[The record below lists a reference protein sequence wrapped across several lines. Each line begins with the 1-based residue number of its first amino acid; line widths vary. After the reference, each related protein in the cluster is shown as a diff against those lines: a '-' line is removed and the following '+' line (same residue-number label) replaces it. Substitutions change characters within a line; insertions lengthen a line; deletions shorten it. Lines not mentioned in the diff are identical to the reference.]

1 MIDFKLPNFNDNQLD
16 DAKERKQ
23 IKEYLV
29 LLTRQLKYILNNIDV
44 ENLASGLSK
53 SISDNGAAVTKVTQD
68 LRDIGG
74 AISKVE
80 KNATQLGLNAENHE
94 RSCILVLKM
103 ADSELARVTIQ
114 FTGNFVTDTQLEQKG
129 YVTDTEL
136 EQKGYVT
143 ATALEQKGY
152 VTATALEQ
160 KGYVT
165 ATALEQKGYV
175 TATEL
180 EQKGYVTDTEL
191 EQKGYVTDTELE
203 QNGVSKITGATGT
216 FSSLS
221 SASGSTQ
228 LDGSH
233 VASVKLFATGVATAQ
248 DGETYY
254 PVYIKSNGELIKAA
268 EAYSPAEG
276 G

>member
-29 LLTRQLKYILNNIDV
+29 LLTRQLKYILNNIGV
-44 ENLASGLSK
+44 ENLASDLSK
-53 SISDNGAAVTKVTQD
+53 SISDNGAAVNKVSQD

-80 KNATQLGLNAENHE
+80 KNATQLSLNAENHE

-114 FTGNFVTDTQLEQKG
+114 FTGNFVTDAQLEQKG
-129 YVTDTEL
+129 YVTDAQLEQKGYVTDAELEQKGYVTDAEL

-143 ATALEQKGY
+143 A
-152 VTATALEQ
+152 
-160 KGYVT
+160 
-165 ATALEQKGYV
+165 
-175 TATEL
+175 
-180 EQKGYVTDTEL
+180 
-191 EQKGYVTDTELE
+191 TELE

-233 VASVKLFATGVATAQ
+233 VASAKLFATGVATAQ

-254 PVYIKSNGELIKAA
+254 PVYIKSNGELIRAA
-268 EAYSPAEG
+268 EAYSPAKG

>member
-53 SISDNGAAVTKVTQD
+53 SISDNGAAVNKVSQD

-80 KNATQLGLNAENHE
+80 KNATQLSLNAENRE

-129 YVTDTEL
+129 YVTDAEL

-143 ATALEQKGY
+143 A
-152 VTATALEQ
+152 
-160 KGYVT
+160 
-165 ATALEQKGYV
+165 
-175 TATEL
+175 
-180 EQKGYVTDTEL
+180 
-191 EQKGYVTDTELE
+191 TELE

-228 LDGSH
+228 LDGSN
-233 VASVKLFATGVATAQ
+233 VASAKLFATGVATAQ

-254 PVYIKSNGELIKAA
+254 PVYIKSNGELIRAA
-268 EAYSPAEG
+268 EAYSPAKG

>member
-53 SISDNGAAVTKVTQD
+53 SISDNGAAVNKVSQD

-80 KNATQLGLNAENHE
+80 KNATQLSLNAENRE

-114 FTGNFVTDTQLEQKG
+114 FTGNFVTDTQLEH
-129 YVTDTEL
+129 
-136 EQKGYVT
+136 
-143 ATALEQKGY
+143 
-152 VTATALEQ
+152 
-160 KGYVT
+160 
-165 ATALEQKGYV
+165 KGYV

-180 EQKGYVTDTEL
+180 EQKGYVTA
-191 EQKGYVTDTELE
+191 TELE

-233 VASVKLFATGVATAQ
+233 VASAKLFATGVATAQ

-254 PVYIKSNGELIKAA
+254 PVYIKSNGELIRAA
-268 EAYSPAEG
+268 EAYSPAKG

>member
-44 ENLASGLSK
+44 ENLSSGLSK
-53 SISDNGAAVTKVTQD
+53 SISDNGAAVTKVSQD

-80 KNATQLGLNAENHE
+80 KNATQLGLNAENRE

-143 ATALEQKGY
+143 AT
-152 VTATALEQ
+152 
-160 KGYVT
+160 
-165 ATALEQKGYV
+165 
-175 TATEL
+175 EL
-180 EQKGYVTDTEL
+180 A
-191 EQKGYVTDTELE
+191 

>member
-53 SISDNGAAVTKVTQD
+53 SISDNGAAVNKVSQD

-80 KNATQLGLNAENHE
+80 KNATQLSLNAENRE

-129 YVTDTEL
+129 YVTDAEL

-143 ATALEQKGY
+143 A
-152 VTATALEQ
+152 
-160 KGYVT
+160 
-165 ATALEQKGYV
+165 
-175 TATEL
+175 
-180 EQKGYVTDTEL
+180 
-191 EQKGYVTDTELE
+191 TELE

-233 VASVKLFATGVATAQ
+233 VASAKLFATGVATAQ

-254 PVYIKSNGELIKAA
+254 PVYIKSNGELIRAA
-268 EAYSPAEG
+268 EAYSPAKG

>member
-53 SISDNGAAVTKVTQD
+53 SISDNGAAVNKVSQD

-80 KNATQLGLNAENHE
+80 KNATQLGLNAENRE

-143 ATALEQKGY
+143 AT
-152 VTATALEQ
+152 
-160 KGYVT
+160 
-165 ATALEQKGYV
+165 
-175 TATEL
+175 EL
-180 EQKGYVTDTEL
+180 A
-191 EQKGYVTDTELE
+191 

-233 VASVKLFATGVATAQ
+233 VASAKLFATGVATAQ

-254 PVYIKSNGELIKAA
+254 PVYIKSNGELIRAA
-268 EAYSPAEG
+268 EAYSPAKG

>member
-44 ENLASGLSK
+44 ENLSSGLSK
-53 SISDNGAAVTKVTQD
+53 SISDNGAAVTKVSQD

-80 KNATQLGLNAENHE
+80 KNATQLGLNAENRE

-103 ADSELARVTIQ
+103 ADAELARVTIQ

-129 YVTDTEL
+129 YVTDAEL
-136 EQKGYVT
+136 DNKD
-143 ATALEQKGY
+143 
-152 VTATALEQ
+152 
-160 KGYVT
+160 
-165 ATALEQKGYV
+165 YV

-180 EQKGYVTDTEL
+180 A
-191 EQKGYVTDTELE
+191 

-233 VASVKLFATGVATAQ
+233 VASAKLFATGVATAQ

>member
-1 MIDFKLPNFNDNQLD
+1 MIQFKLPNFNDNQLD

-53 SISDNGAAVTKVTQD
+53 SISDNGAAVNKVSQD

-80 KNATQLGLNAENHE
+80 KNATQLSLNAENRE

-114 FTGNFVTDTQLEQKG
+114 FTGNFVTDTQLEHKG
-129 YVTDTEL
+129 YVTDAEL

-143 ATALEQKGY
+143 A
-152 VTATALEQ
+152 
-160 KGYVT
+160 
-165 ATALEQKGYV
+165 
-175 TATEL
+175 
-180 EQKGYVTDTEL
+180 
-191 EQKGYVTDTELE
+191 TELE

-233 VASVKLFATGVATAQ
+233 VASAKLFATGVATAQ

-254 PVYIKSNGELIKAA
+254 PVYIKSNGELIRAA
-268 EAYSPAEG
+268 EAYSPAKG

>member
-53 SISDNGAAVTKVTQD
+53 SISDNGAAVNKVSQD

-80 KNATQLGLNAENHE
+80 KNATQLSLNADNHE

-129 YVTDTEL
+129 YVT
-136 EQKGYVT
+136 
-143 ATALEQKGY
+143 
-152 VTATALEQ
+152 
-160 KGYVT
+160 
-165 ATALEQKGYV
+165 
-175 TATEL
+175 ATEL
-180 EQKGYVTDTEL
+180 EQKGYVTDAEL
-191 EQKGYVTDTELE
+191 EQKGYVTATELE

-233 VASVKLFATGVATAQ
+233 VASAKLFATGVATAQ

-254 PVYIKSNGELIKAA
+254 PVYIKSNGELIRAA

>member
-53 SISDNGAAVTKVTQD
+53 SISDNGAAVNKVSQD

-80 KNATQLGLNAENHE
+80 KNATQLSLNAENRE

-114 FTGNFVTDTQLEQKG
+114 FTGNFVTDTQLEHKG
-129 YVTDTEL
+129 YVTVTEL

-143 ATALEQKGY
+143 A
-152 VTATALEQ
+152 
-160 KGYVT
+160 
-165 ATALEQKGYV
+165 
-175 TATEL
+175 
-180 EQKGYVTDTEL
+180 
-191 EQKGYVTDTELE
+191 TELE

-233 VASVKLFATGVATAQ
+233 VASAKLFATGVATAQ

-254 PVYIKSNGELIKAA
+254 PVYIKSNGELIRAA
-268 EAYSPAEG
+268 EAYSPAKG

>member
-53 SISDNGAAVTKVTQD
+53 SISDNGAAVNKVSQD

-80 KNATQLGLNAENHE
+80 KNATQLSLNAENRE

-114 FTGNFVTDTQLEQKG
+114 FTGNFVTDTQLEHKG
-129 YVTDTEL
+129 YVTATEL

-143 ATALEQKGY
+143 DAE
-152 VTATALEQ
+152 
-160 KGYVT
+160 
-165 ATALEQKGYV
+165 LEQKGYV

-180 EQKGYVTDTEL
+180 EQKGYVTS
-191 EQKGYVTDTELE
+191 TELE

-233 VASVKLFATGVATAQ
+233 VASAKLFATGVATAQ

-254 PVYIKSNGELIKAA
+254 PVYIKSNGELIRAA
-268 EAYSPAEG
+268 EAYSPAKG

>member
-80 KNATQLGLNAENHE
+80 KNATQLSLNAENRE

-143 ATALEQKGY
+143 AT
-152 VTATALEQ
+152 
-160 KGYVT
+160 
-165 ATALEQKGYV
+165 
-175 TATEL
+175 EL
-180 EQKGYVTDTEL
+180 A
-191 EQKGYVTDTELE
+191 

>member
-53 SISDNGAAVTKVTQD
+53 SISDNGAAVNKVSQD

-80 KNATQLGLNAENHE
+80 KNATQLGLNAENRE

-103 ADSELARVTIQ
+103 ADAELARVTIQ

-129 YVTDTEL
+129 YVT
-136 EQKGYVT
+136 
-143 ATALEQKGY
+143 A
-152 VTATALEQ
+152 
-160 KGYVT
+160 
-165 ATALEQKGYV
+165 
-175 TATEL
+175 
-180 EQKGYVTDTEL
+180 
-191 EQKGYVTDTELE
+191 TELE

-233 VASVKLFATGVATAQ
+233 VASAKLFATGVATAQ

>member
-53 SISDNGAAVTKVTQD
+53 SISDNGAAVNKVSQD

-80 KNATQLGLNAENHE
+80 KNATQLSLNAENRE

-103 ADSELARVTIQ
+103 TDSELARVTIQ

-129 YVTDTEL
+129 YVTATEL

-143 ATALEQKGY
+143 A
-152 VTATALEQ
+152 
-160 KGYVT
+160 
-165 ATALEQKGYV
+165 
-175 TATEL
+175 
-180 EQKGYVTDTEL
+180 
-191 EQKGYVTDTELE
+191 TELE

-233 VASVKLFATGVATAQ
+233 VASAKLFATGVATAQ

-254 PVYIKSNGELIKAA
+254 PVYIKSNGELIRAA
-268 EAYSPAEG
+268 EAYSPAKG

>member
-53 SISDNGAAVTKVTQD
+53 SISDNGAAVNKVTQD

-80 KNATQLGLNAENHE
+80 KNATQLGLNAENRE

-103 ADSELARVTIQ
+103 ADAELARVTIQ

-143 ATALEQKGY
+143 AT
-152 VTATALEQ
+152 
-160 KGYVT
+160 
-165 ATALEQKGYV
+165 
-175 TATEL
+175 EL
-180 EQKGYVTDTEL
+180 A
-191 EQKGYVTDTELE
+191 

-233 VASVKLFATGVATAQ
+233 VASAKLFATGVATAQ

-268 EAYSPAEG
+268 EAYSPAKG

>member
-53 SISDNGAAVTKVTQD
+53 SISDNGAAVNKVSQD

-80 KNATQLGLNAENHE
+80 KNATQLSLNAENRE

-114 FTGNFVTDTQLEQKG
+114 FTGNFVTDTQLEH
-129 YVTDTEL
+129 
-136 EQKGYVT
+136 KGYVT
-143 ATALEQKGY
+143 ATE
-152 VTATALEQ
+152 
-160 KGYVT
+160 
-165 ATALEQKGYV
+165 LEQKGYV

-180 EQKGYVTDTEL
+180 EQKGYVTA
-191 EQKGYVTDTELE
+191 TELE

-233 VASVKLFATGVATAQ
+233 VASAKLFATGVATAQ

-254 PVYIKSNGELIKAA
+254 PVYIKSNGELIRAA
-268 EAYSPAEG
+268 EAYSPAKG

>member
-44 ENLASGLSK
+44 ENLSSGLSK
-53 SISDNGAAVTKVTQD
+53 SISDNGAAVTKVSQD

-80 KNATQLGLNAENHE
+80 KNATQLGLNAENRE

-143 ATALEQKGY
+143 AT
-152 VTATALEQ
+152 
-160 KGYVT
+160 
-165 ATALEQKGYV
+165 
-175 TATEL
+175 EL
-180 EQKGYVTDTEL
+180 A
-191 EQKGYVTDTELE
+191 

-233 VASVKLFATGVATAQ
+233 VASAKLFATGVSTAQ

>member
-44 ENLASGLSK
+44 ENLSSGLSK
-53 SISDNGAAVTKVTQD
+53 SISDNGAAVTKVSQD

-80 KNATQLGLNAENHE
+80 KNATQLGLNAENRE

-103 ADSELARVTIQ
+103 ADAELARVTIQ
-114 FTGNFVTDTQLEQKG
+114 FTGNFVTDTQ
-129 YVTDTEL
+129 
-136 EQKGYVT
+136 
-143 ATALEQKGY
+143 
-152 VTATALEQ
+152 
-160 KGYVT
+160 
-165 ATALEQKGYV
+165 
-175 TATEL
+175 
-180 EQKGYVTDTEL
+180 L

-233 VASVKLFATGVATAQ
+233 VASAKLFATGVATAQ

>member
-23 IKEYLV
+23 IKEYIV

-53 SISDNGAAVTKVTQD
+53 SISDNGAAVNKVSQD

-80 KNATQLGLNAENHE
+80 KNATQLSLNAENRE

-114 FTGNFVTDTQLEQKG
+114 FTGNFVTDTQLEHKG
-129 YVTDTEL
+129 YVTDAEL

-143 ATALEQKGY
+143 A
-152 VTATALEQ
+152 
-160 KGYVT
+160 
-165 ATALEQKGYV
+165 
-175 TATEL
+175 
-180 EQKGYVTDTEL
+180 
-191 EQKGYVTDTELE
+191 TELE

-233 VASVKLFATGVATAQ
+233 VASAKLFATGVATAQ

-254 PVYIKSNGELIKAA
+254 PVYIKSNGELIRAA
-268 EAYSPAEG
+268 EAYSPAKG

>member
-53 SISDNGAAVTKVTQD
+53 SISDNGAAVNKVSQD

-80 KNATQLGLNAENHE
+80 KNATQLSLNAENRE

-129 YVTDTEL
+129 YVTDAEL

-143 ATALEQKGY
+143 A
-152 VTATALEQ
+152 
-160 KGYVT
+160 
-165 ATALEQKGYV
+165 
-175 TATEL
+175 
-180 EQKGYVTDTEL
+180 
-191 EQKGYVTDTELE
+191 TELE

-233 VASVKLFATGVATAQ
+233 VASAKLFATGVATAQ
-248 DGETYY
+248 VGETYN
-254 PVYIKSNGELIKAA
+254 PVYIKRNGELIRAA
-268 EAYSPAEG
+268 EAYSPAKG

>member
-53 SISDNGAAVTKVTQD
+53 SISDNGAAVNKVSQD

-80 KNATQLGLNAENHE
+80 KNATQLGLNAENRE

-103 ADSELARVTIQ
+103 ADAELARVTIQ

-143 ATALEQKGY
+143 AT
-152 VTATALEQ
+152 
-160 KGYVT
+160 
-165 ATALEQKGYV
+165 
-175 TATEL
+175 EL
-180 EQKGYVTDTEL
+180 A
-191 EQKGYVTDTELE
+191 

-233 VASVKLFATGVATAQ
+233 VASAKLFATGVATAQ

-254 PVYIKSNGELIKAA
+254 PVYIKSNGELIRAA
-268 EAYSPAEG
+268 EAYSPAKG

>member
-53 SISDNGAAVTKVTQD
+53 SISDNGAAVNKVSQD

-80 KNATQLGLNAENHE
+80 KNATQLSLNAENRE

-114 FTGNFVTDTQLEQKG
+114 FTGNFVTETQLEQKG
-129 YVTDTEL
+129 YVTDAEL

-143 ATALEQKGY
+143 A
-152 VTATALEQ
+152 
-160 KGYVT
+160 
-165 ATALEQKGYV
+165 
-175 TATEL
+175 
-180 EQKGYVTDTEL
+180 
-191 EQKGYVTDTELE
+191 TELE

-233 VASVKLFATGVATAQ
+233 VASAKLFATGVATAQ

-254 PVYIKSNGELIKAA
+254 PVYIKSNGELIRAA
-268 EAYSPAEG
+268 EAYSPAKG

>member
-53 SISDNGAAVTKVTQD
+53 SISDNGAAVNKVSQD

-80 KNATQLGLNAENHE
+80 KNATQLSLNAENHE

-129 YVTDTEL
+129 YVTDAEL

-143 ATALEQKGY
+143 A
-152 VTATALEQ
+152 
-160 KGYVT
+160 
-165 ATALEQKGYV
+165 
-175 TATEL
+175 
-180 EQKGYVTDTEL
+180 
-191 EQKGYVTDTELE
+191 TELE

-233 VASVKLFATGVATAQ
+233 VASAKLFATGVATAQ

-254 PVYIKSNGELIKAA
+254 PVYIKSNGELIRAA
-268 EAYSPAEG
+268 EAYSPAKG

>member
-53 SISDNGAAVTKVTQD
+53 SISDNGAAVNKVSQD

-80 KNATQLGLNAENHE
+80 KNATQLSLNAENRE

-114 FTGNFVTDTQLEQKG
+114 FTGNFITDTQLEHKG
-129 YVTDTEL
+129 YVTDAEL

-143 ATALEQKGY
+143 A
-152 VTATALEQ
+152 
-160 KGYVT
+160 
-165 ATALEQKGYV
+165 
-175 TATEL
+175 
-180 EQKGYVTDTEL
+180 
-191 EQKGYVTDTELE
+191 TELE

-233 VASVKLFATGVATAQ
+233 VASAKLFATGVATAQ

-254 PVYIKSNGELIKAA
+254 PVYIKSNGELIRAA
-268 EAYSPAEG
+268 EAYSPAKG

>member
-1 MIDFKLPNFNDNQLD
+1 MIDFKLPNFNDNQFD

-53 SISDNGAAVTKVTQD
+53 SISDNGAAVNKVSQD

-80 KNATQLGLNAENHE
+80 KNATQLSLNADNHE

-129 YVTDTEL
+129 YVT
-136 EQKGYVT
+136 
-143 ATALEQKGY
+143 
-152 VTATALEQ
+152 
-160 KGYVT
+160 
-165 ATALEQKGYV
+165 
-175 TATEL
+175 ATEL
-180 EQKGYVTDTEL
+180 EQKGYVTDAEL
-191 EQKGYVTDTELE
+191 EQKGYVTATELE

-233 VASVKLFATGVATAQ
+233 VASAKLFATGVATAQ

-254 PVYIKSNGELIKAA
+254 PVYIKSNGELIRAA
-268 EAYSPAEG
+268 EAYSPAKG

>member
-44 ENLASGLSK
+44 ENLSSGLSK
-53 SISDNGAAVTKVTQD
+53 SISDNGAAVTKVSQD

-80 KNATQLGLNAENHE
+80 KNATQLGLNAENRE

-103 ADSELARVTIQ
+103 ADAELARATIQ

-129 YVTDTEL
+129 YVTDAEL
-136 EQKGYVT
+136 DNKD
-143 ATALEQKGY
+143 
-152 VTATALEQ
+152 
-160 KGYVT
+160 
-165 ATALEQKGYV
+165 YV

-180 EQKGYVTDTEL
+180 A
-191 EQKGYVTDTELE
+191 

-233 VASVKLFATGVATAQ
+233 VASAKLFATGVATAQ

>member
-53 SISDNGAAVTKVTQD
+53 SISDNGAAVNKVSQD

-80 KNATQLGLNAENHE
+80 KNATQLGLNAENRE

-129 YVTDTEL
+129 YVTDAEL

-143 ATALEQKGY
+143 A
-152 VTATALEQ
+152 
-160 KGYVT
+160 
-165 ATALEQKGYV
+165 
-175 TATEL
+175 
-180 EQKGYVTDTEL
+180 
-191 EQKGYVTDTELE
+191 TELE

-254 PVYIKSNGELIKAA
+254 PVYIKSNGVLIKAA

>member
-53 SISDNGAAVTKVTQD
+53 SISDNGAAVNKVSQD

-80 KNATQLGLNAENHE
+80 KNATQLSLNAENRE

-129 YVTDTEL
+129 YVTDAEL

-143 ATALEQKGY
+143 A
-152 VTATALEQ
+152 
-160 KGYVT
+160 
-165 ATALEQKGYV
+165 
-175 TATEL
+175 
-180 EQKGYVTDTEL
+180 
-191 EQKGYVTDTELE
+191 TELE

-233 VASVKLFATGVATAQ
+233 VASAKLFANGVATAQ

-254 PVYIKSNGELIKAA
+254 PVYIKSNGELIRAA

>member
-29 LLTRQLKYILNNIDV
+29 LLTRQLKYILNNIGV
-44 ENLASGLSK
+44 ENLASDLSK
-53 SISDNGAAVTKVTQD
+53 SISDNGAAVNKVSQD

-80 KNATQLGLNAENHE
+80 KNATQLSLNAENHE

-129 YVTDTEL
+129 YVTDAEL

-143 ATALEQKGY
+143 A
-152 VTATALEQ
+152 
-160 KGYVT
+160 
-165 ATALEQKGYV
+165 
-175 TATEL
+175 
-180 EQKGYVTDTEL
+180 
-191 EQKGYVTDTELE
+191 TELE

-233 VASVKLFATGVATAQ
+233 VASAKLFATGVATAQ

-254 PVYIKSNGELIKAA
+254 PVYIKSNGELIRAA
-268 EAYSPAEG
+268 EAYSPAKG

>member
-143 ATALEQKGY
+143 ATALEQ
-152 VTATALEQ
+152 
-160 KGYVT
+160 
-165 ATALEQKGYV
+165 
-175 TATEL
+175 
-180 EQKGYVTDTEL
+180 
-191 EQKGYVTDTELE
+191 
-203 QNGVSKITGATGT
+203 NGVSKITGATGT

-233 VASVKLFATGVATAQ
+233 VASAKLFATGVATAQ

>member
-53 SISDNGAAVTKVTQD
+53 SISDNGAAVNKVSQD

-80 KNATQLGLNAENHE
+80 KNATQLSLNAENRE

-114 FTGNFVTDTQLEQKG
+114 FTGNFVTDTQLEHKG
-129 YVTDTEL
+129 YVTDAE
-136 EQKGYVT
+136 
-143 ATALEQKGY
+143 
-152 VTATALEQ
+152 
-160 KGYVT
+160 
-165 ATALEQKGYV
+165 LEQKGYV

-180 EQKGYVTDTEL
+180 EQKGYVTATEL
-191 EQKGYVTDTELE
+191 EQKGYVTATELE

-233 VASVKLFATGVATAQ
+233 VASAKLFATGVATAQ

-254 PVYIKSNGELIKAA
+254 PVYIKSNGELIRAA
-268 EAYSPAEG
+268 EAYSPAKG

>member
-53 SISDNGAAVTKVTQD
+53 SISDNGAAVNKVSQD

-80 KNATQLGLNAENHE
+80 KNATQLGLNAENRE

-129 YVTDTEL
+129 YVTDAEL

-143 ATALEQKGY
+143 A
-152 VTATALEQ
+152 
-160 KGYVT
+160 
-165 ATALEQKGYV
+165 
-175 TATEL
+175 
-180 EQKGYVTDTEL
+180 
-191 EQKGYVTDTELE
+191 TELE

-233 VASVKLFATGVATAQ
+233 VASAKLFATGVATAQ

-268 EAYSPAEG
+268 EAYSPAKG

>member
-53 SISDNGAAVTKVTQD
+53 SISDNGAAVNKVSQD

-80 KNATQLGLNAENHE
+80 KNATQLGLNAENRE

-129 YVTDTEL
+129 YVTDAEL

-143 ATALEQKGY
+143 A
-152 VTATALEQ
+152 
-160 KGYVT
+160 
-165 ATALEQKGYV
+165 
-175 TATEL
+175 
-180 EQKGYVTDTEL
+180 
-191 EQKGYVTDTELE
+191 TELE

-233 VASVKLFATGVATAQ
+233 VASAKLFATGVATAQ

-254 PVYIKSNGELIKAA
+254 PVYIKSNGELIRAA
-268 EAYSPAEG
+268 EAYSPAKG

>member
-53 SISDNGAAVTKVTQD
+53 SISDNGAAVTKVSQD

-80 KNATQLGLNAENHE
+80 KNATQLGLNAENRE

-143 ATALEQKGY
+143 AT
-152 VTATALEQ
+152 
-160 KGYVT
+160 
-165 ATALEQKGYV
+165 
-175 TATEL
+175 EL
-180 EQKGYVTDTEL
+180 A
-191 EQKGYVTDTELE
+191 

-228 LDGSH
+228 LDGSR
-233 VASVKLFATGVATAQ
+233 VASAKLFATGVATAQ

-254 PVYIKSNGELIKAA
+254 PVYIKSNGELIRAA
-268 EAYSPAEG
+268 EAYSPAKG

>member
-44 ENLASGLSK
+44 ENLSSGLSK
-53 SISDNGAAVTKVTQD
+53 SISDNGAAVTKVSQD

-80 KNATQLGLNAENHE
+80 KNATQLGLNAENRE

-143 ATALEQKGY
+143 AT
-152 VTATALEQ
+152 
-160 KGYVT
+160 
-165 ATALEQKGYV
+165 
-175 TATEL
+175 
-180 EQKGYVTDTEL
+180 
-191 EQKGYVTDTELE
+191 ELE

-233 VASVKLFATGVATAQ
+233 VASAKLFATGVATAQ

>member
-53 SISDNGAAVTKVTQD
+53 SISDNGAAVNKVTQD

-143 ATALEQKGY
+143 AT
-152 VTATALEQ
+152 
-160 KGYVT
+160 
-165 ATALEQKGYV
+165 
-175 TATEL
+175 EL
-180 EQKGYVTDTEL
+180 A
-191 EQKGYVTDTELE
+191 

-233 VASVKLFATGVATAQ
+233 VASAKLFATGVATAQ

>member
-53 SISDNGAAVTKVTQD
+53 SISDNGAAVNKVSQD

-80 KNATQLGLNAENHE
+80 KNATQLSLNAENRE

-129 YVTDTEL
+129 YVTDAEL
-136 EQKGYVT
+136 EQKGYI
-143 ATALEQKGY
+143 
-152 VTATALEQ
+152 
-160 KGYVT
+160 
-165 ATALEQKGYV
+165 

-180 EQKGYVTDTEL
+180 EQD
-191 EQKGYVTDTELE
+191 
-203 QNGVSKITGATGT
+203 GVSKITGATGT

-221 SASGSTQ
+221 STSGSTQ

-233 VASVKLFATGVATAQ
+233 VASAKLFATGVATAQ

-254 PVYIKSNGELIKAA
+254 PVYIKSNGELIRAA
-268 EAYSPAEG
+268 EAYSPAKG

>member
-44 ENLASGLSK
+44 ENLSSGLSK
-53 SISDNGAAVTKVTQD
+53 SISDNGAAVNKVTQD

-80 KNATQLGLNAENHE
+80 KNATQLGLNAENRE

-129 YVTDTEL
+129 YVTATEL

-143 ATALEQKGY
+143 AT
-152 VTATALEQ
+152 
-160 KGYVT
+160 
-165 ATALEQKGYV
+165 
-175 TATEL
+175 EL
-180 EQKGYVTDTEL
+180 A
-191 EQKGYVTDTELE
+191 

-221 SASGSTQ
+221 SASGNTQ

-233 VASVKLFATGVATAQ
+233 VASAKLFATGVATAQ